1 MSKDKI
7 IKYNDFVP
15 EKLSFTKMEEN
26 DKVPNS
32 QMLAYPR
39 YSLNGVE
46 TSQFNIQ
53 FPWVEI
59 ISYGVPKANQY
70 FKSDADRSKVKLPL
84 NSENP
89 ELTELIDMLQRVDK
103 HIGSP
108 EMLSKIIGKK
118 SKKYK
123 YLATY
128 KDPSLVVEEDDDD
141 EEESEKK
148 PKKTTNYIKYPYIT
162 LKLGLTYPDKL
173 YKTELFETELSPDKQ
188 KTINREQINYTT
200 IDEFS
205 EKVCYKSRVR
215 PIVKPFKIW
224 AHSASKKDPE
234 CGITWR
240 IERIEVDKD
249 SISVNSSGNP
259 DAKKFIDSDSEDELP
274 QIKVQP
280 VASKSNEDSESDDEP
295 VTLKPVAAKSKASK
309 SKEDSDESDDEP
321 VTVKPVAAKS
331 KEESDD
337 DSDEEP
343 VVKKADKKKP
353 KAKKVES
360 DSDSDDEPVVKKA
373 DKSKKAKSDS
383 ESEDEKQYATKS
395 KQIAQV
401 DSDDSDEEEVVAKP
415 PPPPPVAAKGKK
427 ASTGKTKSK

>member
-1 MSKDKI
+1 MSSKDKI
-7 IKYNDFVP
+7 IKYNDFIP

-39 YSLNGVE
+39 YSLNGVD

-84 NSENP
+84 NTENP
-89 ELTELIDMLQRVDK
+89 ELTDLIEMLKKIDN

-108 EMLSKIIGKK
+108 ETLSKIIGKK

-123 YLATY
+123 YLASY
-128 KDPSLVVEEDDDD
+128 KDPSLLVEEDDDD
-141 EEESEKK
+141 EDSEKK

-162 LKLGLTYPDKL
+162 LKLGLTYPDKQ

-188 KTINREQINYTT
+188 KTINRELVQYTT

-224 AHSASKKDPE
+224 AHNASKKDPE

-249 SISVNSSGNP
+249 SIMINSAGNL
-259 DAKKFIDSDSEDELP
+259 DSKKFIDSDSEDELP
-274 QIKVQP
+274 QIKVSDSVTKKSEP
-280 VASKSNEDSESDDEP
+280 VNNKSEPINKKAESDSESDDEP
-295 VTLKPVAAKSKASK
+295 PVVKKVDKKSKKVES
-309 SKEDSDESDDEP
+309 DSESDDEP
-321 VTVKPVAAKS
+321 
-331 KEESDD
+331 
-337 DSDEEP
+337 P
-343 VVKKADKKKP
+343 VVKKVDKKSKKVESDSESDDEP
-353 KAKKVES
+353 APVVKSKKVES
-360 DSDSDDEPVVKKA
+360 DSDSD
-373 DKSKKAKSDS
+373 SDNG
-383 ESEDEKQYATKS
+383 KQYTNKQ

-401 DSDDSDEEEVVAKP
+401 DSDDSDEEEVAAKP
-415 PPPPPVAAKGKK
+415 PPPPPVATKGKK
-427 ASTGKTKSK
+427 AAATKTKSK

>member
-26 DKVPNS
+26 DKIPNS

-39 YSLNGVE
+39 YMLNGVE

-53 FPWVEI
+53 FPWIEI

-84 NSENP
+84 NSENS
-89 ELTELIDMLQRVDK
+89 ELTELIEMLQKVDK
-103 HIGSP
+103 HVGST

-128 KDPSLVVEEDDDD
+128 KDPSLIVEEEDDDD
-141 EEESEKK
+141 EESVKK

-162 LKLGLTYPDKL
+162 LKLALTYPDKL
-173 YKTELFETELSPDKQ
+173 YKTELFETELSADKQ
-188 KTINREQINYTT
+188 KTINREQIHYTS

-205 EKVCYKSRVR
+205 EKICYKSRVR

-224 AHSASKKDPE
+224 AHSTSKKDPE

-249 SISVNSSGNP
+249 SIMVNSSGNS

-274 QIKVQP
+274 QIKVQE
-280 VASKSNEDSESDDEP
+280 SKKKVSSDDSDDEP
-295 VTLKPVAAKSKASK
+295 VVSKKLEPIVAKKSEPIAAKT
-309 SKEDSDESDDEP
+309 KE
-321 VTVKPVAAKS
+321 
-331 KEESDD
+331 
-337 DSDEEP
+337 
-343 VVKKADKKKP
+343 
-353 KAKKVES
+353 ES
-360 DSDSDDEPVVKKA
+360 DSDSDDEPVVKKTE
-373 DKSKKAKSDS
+373 KKPKTVETDSDS
-383 ESEDEKQYATKS
+383 DEEPVVVKKTKKVESDSDSGSEDEPQYATKT

-401 DSDDSDEEEVVAKP
+401 DSDDSDEEVVAKP
-415 PPPPPVAAKGKK
+415 PPPPPVATKGKK
-427 ASTGKTKSK
+427 AATTKPKSK